1 MISKTNKTG
10 AITSMIIL
18 IILAFCCQTVMA
30 EGEPLIQTD
39 KNIYN
44 YGEAITVH
52 FHNAPGYARDWIC
65 IVPAGSPDTEAGDY
79 QYIPEG
85 AAQGALIFKSPR
97 PGQYEARAYYNYSA
111 FRYIVSDRYLFTV
124 QGNAYGY
131 DNQYGRVD
139 GQGYNDEYVD
149 VPIIYG
155 EPYYLAPP
163 IAVGFLFDYF
173 TYEMVNGFV
182 DIVFWR
188 GGHRYHREHW
198 YDNGRRVP
206 DWDIRSRERHQRVRG
221 SELFQHREKLLKN
234 HNIPHPDSY
243 YGLKSPFNRQMPQ
256 SQRPQWGQRQFPQV
270 QQRPRRIEQRT
281 QSVQRQSQQVRQ
293 RPQRMEQR
301 HPSGQKQYQKSGSQ
315 H

>member
-173 TYEMVNGFV
+173 TYEMVDGFV
-182 DIVFWR
+182 DLVFWR

-221 SELFQHREKLLKN
+221 SELFQHREK
-234 HNIPHPDSY
+234 
-243 YGLKSPFNRQMPQ
+243 
-256 SQRPQWGQRQFPQV
+256 
-270 QQRPRRIEQRT
+270 
-281 QSVQRQSQQVRQ
+281 
-293 RPQRMEQR
+293 
-301 HPSGQKQYQKSGSQ
+301 
-315 H
+315 